1 MRFETINRNYLFL
14 RAYKSRISF
23 VSPLIV
29 TYIVRRKSGGLRLGI
44 TTGKKIGCA
53 VERNRARRVV
63 RAAAAQLLKD
73 TEDSVDV
80 VIVCRHPACKA
91 SSNEIREVLREHL
104 NAAGVKVC

>member
-14 RAYKSRISF
+14 RAYKSRISY

-29 TYIVRRKSGGLRLGI
+29 TYIVKRRSGGIRLGI

-63 RAAAAQLLKD
+63 RAAAFQLLRD
-73 TEDSVDV
+73 NEESLDI
-80 VIVCRHPACKA
+80 VIVCRHPSCKA
-91 SSNEIREVLREHL
+91 SSNEIRDVLREHL
-104 NAAGVKVC
+104 TAAGVRVC

>member
-14 RAYKSRISF
+14 RAYKSRISY

-29 TYIVRRKSGGLRLGI
+29 TYIVKRSSGGIRLGI

-63 RAAAAQLLKD
+63 RAAASQLLRD
-73 TEDSVDV
+73 NEESLDI
-80 VIVCRHPACKA
+80 VIVCRHPSCKA
-91 SSNEIREVLREHL
+91 SSNEIRDVLREHL
-104 NAAGVKVC
+104 TAAGVRVC

>member
-14 RAYKSRISF
+14 RAYKSRISY

-29 TYIVRRKSGGLRLGI
+29 TYIVKRRSGGIRLGI

-63 RAAAAQLLKD
+63 RAAASQLLRD
-73 TEDSVDV
+73 NEESLDI
-80 VIVCRHPACKA
+80 VIVCRHPSCKA
-91 SSNEIREVLREHL
+91 SSNEIRDVLREHL
-104 NAAGVKVC
+104 TAAGVRVC